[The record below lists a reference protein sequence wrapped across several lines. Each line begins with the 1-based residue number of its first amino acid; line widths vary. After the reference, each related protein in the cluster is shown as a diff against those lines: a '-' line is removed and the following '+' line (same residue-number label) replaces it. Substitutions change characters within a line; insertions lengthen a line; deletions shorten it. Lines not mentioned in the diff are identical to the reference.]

1 MTMMPGINTPGLER
15 ASYDCSLPILD
26 FGECPPSAQN
36 PQAASMHCL
45 P

>member
-1 MTMMPGINTPGLER
+1 MTMMPDINTPELER
-15 ASYDCSLPILD
+15 ASYDCSWPILD

-36 PQAASMHCL
+36 AQAASMRCV

>member
-1 MTMMPGINTPGLER
+1 MAMR
-15 ASYDCSLPILD
+15 AAIEVGDRLWPILD

-36 PQAASMHCL
+36 AQAASMRCV